1 MKSQPHP
8 LHVALCCLAIAAE
21 RLAWYATLAALVF
34 LLPKTGMPL
43 AEAVRYSGYLV
54 AAAYACPLIGAQISD
69 RIGYRLATLLGALSL
84 TTGYGL
90 LGLFPVPGL
99 ALVAV
104 GNGLFKPSLLAMLTG
119 AFLSGSPERNRAC
132 ARLYRAINLGSLP
145 SGFLAGYLVAG
156 SMHRLLL
163 LPLLPA
169 TAALIV
175 ALGWRQ
181 LRGGEW
187 KSEVEALVQEK
198 LPTHAERKTGS
209 LIALGTLLLG
219 AVVFWFGYNQSNN
232 SLALWADKYV
242 DRLVF
247 GFTIPAPWFASLNPL
262 FIILFTPAAEW
273 LDGKAGNGRVRVPLP
288 EKLVAGMVLVIS
300 SFALLYA
307 SGPSPLWLVTS
318 YALLSMGELLVS
330 AAATAAITSWAPR
343 GMTARYLS
351 GWFLSISAGGYLSG
365 VFGATTDLRS
375 LFGWTAAACAVGCG
389 WFALNRERFNKQEEL
404 VRATSTAQTVTP

>member
-34 LLPKTGMPL
+34 LLPKTGMSV

-54 AAAYACPLIGAQISD
+54 SAAYACPLIGAQIAD

-84 TTGYGL
+84 TAGYGL

-99 ALVAV
+99 ALVAI
-104 GNGLFKPSLLAMLTG
+104 GNGLFKPSLMAMLTG
-119 AFLSGSPERNRAC
+119 AFLSGSPDRNRAC

-145 SGFLAGYLVAG
+145 SGFLAGFLVAG
-156 SMHRLLL
+156 STHRLLL

-169 TAALIV
+169 TAAIVV

-187 KSEVEALVQEK
+187 KSEVEALVQEA
-198 LPTHAERKTGS
+198 LPVHAEHKTGS
-209 LIALGTLLLG
+209 LLALGALLLG

-242 DRLVF
+242 DRLLL
-247 GFTIPAPWFASLNPL
+247 GFTIPAQWFSSLNPL
-262 FIILFTPAAEW
+262 FIILFTPVADW
-273 LDGKAGNGRVRVPLP
+273 LDEKVENGRVRVPLP
-288 EKLVAGMVLVIS
+288 EKLVVGMALVIG

-307 SGPSPLWLVTS
+307 SGPNPLWLVSS

-330 AAATAAITSWAPR
+330 AAAVAAVTSWAPR

-389 WFALNRERFNKQEEL
+389 WFALNRGRFNRQEIL
-404 VRATSTAQTVTP
+404 VRSAQVAS